1 MLLGLESLLE
11 EFRHT
16 GRSAD
21 RQLCCRMSL
30 FKGAGS
36 GPSRGDIPGP
46 LRQGETDPAPAPPRA
61 HCWGGPGDRVI
72 GQLPVICS
80 GRRGNAPWNCHCQ
93 TNLWHHNNALLWQTL
108 LKSVLNFRLV
118 IVGRR
123 FWSPLHSFPLSLL
136 ILAVKHFFTSWISLV
151 LLLKEKS
158 KLQQNVLNLE
168 HRHQQTSVTF
178 KASPKGF
185 LLSSDKL
192 CILHYATEFLNQC
205 LRHIFLMV
213 TMHFSQEKGFF

>member
-1 MLLGLESLLE
+1 MWKRSGIVLEKGKAGLNAFSGADRMLLGPESFLE

-30 FKGAGS
+30 FKGPGS
-36 GPSRGDIPGP
+36 GPSRGDIPEP

-108 LKSVLNFRLV
+108 LKSALNFRLV
-118 IVGRR
+118 IVGGR
-123 FWSPLHSFPLSLL
+123 FWSPLHSFPLSPLL
-136 ILAVKHFFTSWISLV
+136 LAVKHFLHGGFHWCCCWR
-151 LLLKEKS
+151 KS
-158 KLQQNVLNLE
+158 FIYS
-168 HRHQQTSVTF
+168 RM
-178 KASPKGF
+178 
-185 LLSSDKL
+185 
-192 CILHYATEFLNQC
+192 Y
-205 LRHIFLMV
+205 
-213 TMHFSQEKGFF
+213 